1 MSWMR
6 IKGRKNIGLLV
17 LLIVAI
23 ELGGLVSGLLAGGS
37 GEKYANIIKPD
48 FAPPGWIFPVVWILL
63 YFLMA
68 VAIYRIIQWGS
79 YGKQTSK
86 AVFYFTLQ
94 LALNY
99 LWSILFFRF
108 ELYGIAFIELLV
120 LLIFIILTTIEFAK
134 IDKRAALLMVPYI
147 LWVSFAGILNFLIWL
162 MN

>member
-1 MSWMR
+1 MNWMR

-17 LLIVAI
+17 LLIAAI
-23 ELGGLVSGLLAGGS
+23 QLGGFISGLLAGGS
-37 GEKYANIIKPD
+37 REKYANIIRPD
-48 FAPPGWIFPVVWILL
+48 FSPPGWVFPIVWFIL

-68 VAIYRIIQWGS
+68 VAVYRIIQWGS
-79 YGKQTSK
+79 YGKQTDK
-86 AVFYFTLQ
+86 AIFYFTLQ

-108 ELYGIAFIELLV
+108 QLYGIAFIELLV
-120 LLIFIILTTIEFAK
+120 LLILIILTTIEFAK
-134 IDKRAALLMVPYI
+134 IDKWAALLMVPYI